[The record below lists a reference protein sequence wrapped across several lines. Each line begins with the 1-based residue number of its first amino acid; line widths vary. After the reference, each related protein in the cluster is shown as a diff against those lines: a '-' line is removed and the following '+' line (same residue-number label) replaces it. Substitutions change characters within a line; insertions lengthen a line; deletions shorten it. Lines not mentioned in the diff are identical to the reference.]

1 MRPNTFAPALPVRLI
16 GTEPIPKE
24 TLAFLRWDSGMTVL
38 VVLHWDTSWDA
49 ADKFITEVMT
59 PRQFAMQY
67 GGKRV
72 AHFEECA
79 CYRDEICTP
88 CGMAW
93 DFNSG
98 IPIGLEA
105 RPIFDDRRFD
115 TLEALRV
122 HRALNHK
129 DCHSV
134 FSEFGVLWVKPSPLL
149 DCGNI
154 ERRAG
159 TILLDEFE
167 KLTGLPEIEL

>member
-1 MRPNTFAPALPVRLI
+1 LPVRLI
-16 GTEPIPKE
+16 GSEPIPKE
-24 TLAFLRWDSGMTVL
+24 TTAFLRWDSGSTIL

-72 AHFEECA
+72 LPLEECS
-79 CYRDEICTP
+79 CYRDEICSP

-93 DFNSG
+93 DFTSG

-115 TLEALRV
+115 TLEALRL
-122 HRALNHK
+122 HRAANHP
-129 DCHSV
+129 DCHSIV
-134 FSEFGVLWVKPSPLL
+134 VELGVIWIKPSPRL
-149 DCGNI
+149 DFGTVDQ
-154 ERRAG
+154 RAG
-159 TILLDEFE
+159 TITLEDFE
-167 KLTGLPEIEL
+167 KLAGLPEIEL